1 MKHIRHWLLFA
12 CSLNFFAAWGQGAIE
27 VSSWE
32 VIADKFRSPSDTF
45 DKSDSLYKA
54 AHRHWQQQSAEEAV
68 ACFKQLLP
76 IYQSQGDTSAEAS
89 THRNLGMLYT
99 DQGNFPTSID
109 HLRKSLDLYRAV
121 SDTNNIGPTLVDLAG
136 ILNRAGRYQET
147 LLQLENSLPVVKR
160 VGDIQL
166 TRSYYG
172 LLAQTYQYL
181 GQAERSMEYFMYY
194 ISLDT
199 EIQERISRKIEEKA
213 VQAEQQVFVKKK
225 ELAETMKEL
234 EKVQE
239 LSQEQ
244 RSAISKLNAETALK
258 ELALSEKEARL
269 ENEAWVR
276 RLLTGGVVLSLA
288 VLSLLFVYF
297 RQTKHKNTLLAQKN
311 VSIERQKREIEEQ
324 QAKLVQQSSSL
335 EETHR
340 QLAKY
345 NRNVL
350 HSINYARR
358 IQSAMLPEE
367 SDFQRLLADSF
378 VYFQPR
384 DIVSGDFYWFTET
397 RHKPTDNQLAFTDKE
412 CANQATSKTLVAA
425 MDCTGHG
432 VPGAFMSMIGFNFL
446 NEIEHKG
453 IVQPNEILNT
463 LHLSVR
469 RFLKQDETA
478 NKDGMDAAIC
488 LIDSR
493 ENILEFAGANNPLI
507 YIQEGEV
514 HVVKGDRSAVGGVD
528 TDRNHRFVKHTI
540 SIEKETH
547 VYLFSDG
554 YQDQFGGAEGRK
566 FMSKNLRAL
575 LLKIHTHP
583 FQTQKQI
590 LDDTIKQW
598 MGDAAQIDD
607 ILVMGFKVGG
617 QPPVSEQSQ

>member
-1 MKHIRHWLLFA
+1 MKRNRYWLLVIFTMSFLLA
-12 CSLNFFAAWGQGAIE
+12 RGQETNGVLSWKEVVDSFRAAGDTLQEANYLHK
-27 VSSWE
+27 
-32 VIADKFRSPSDTF
+32 IA
-45 DKSDSLYKA
+45 
-54 AHRHWQQQSAEEAV
+54 HHHWRQQSLEEAT
-68 ACFKQLLP
+68 ACFNRLLP
-76 IYQSQGDTSAEAS
+76 IYQSLRDTSAEAGVY
-89 THRNLGMLYT
+89 RNLGTLYT
-99 DQGNFPTSID
+99 EQGNYPASID
-109 HLRKSLDLYRAV
+109 YLRKALDLYQAV
-121 SDTNNIGPTLVDLAG
+121 NDTISVGGALIDLAG
-136 ILNRAGRYQET
+136 SLNRAGRYQEA
-147 LLQLENSLPVVKR
+147 LQQLENSLPIVKR
-160 VGDIQL
+160 AGDIQL
-166 TRSYYG
+166 TRTYYG
-172 LLAQTYQYL
+172 LLAQAYQYS

-199 EIQERISRKIEEKA
+199 EIQERVSRKIEQKA
-213 VQAEQQVFVKKK
+213 VQAEQQVSLKKK
-225 ELAETMKEL
+225 ELEETMREL

-239 LSQEQ
+239 ISLEQ

-269 ENEAWVR
+269 KNEAWVR
-276 RLLTGGVVLSLA
+276 RLLTGGVVLSLL

-297 RQTKHKNTLLAQKN
+297 RQTKKKNILLAQKN
-311 VSIERQKREIEEQ
+311 ISIEKQKHEIEEQ
-324 QAKLVQQSSSL
+324 QEKLLEQSSNL

-345 NRNVL
+345 NRKVL
-350 HSINYARR
+350 HSINYAQR
-358 IQSAMLPEE
+358 IQNAMLPEE
-367 SDFQRLLADSF
+367 SDFHHLIADSF
-378 VYFQPR
+378 IYFQPR

-397 RHKPTDNQLAFTDKE
+397 RHKAIENQLAFAPQDSLTH
-412 CANQATSKTLVAA
+412 TPSKVLVAA

-453 IVQPNEILNT
+453 ITEPNEILNT

-488 LIDSR
+488 LVDPY
-493 ENILEFAGANNPLI
+493 EKVLEFSGANNPLV

-514 HVVKGDRSAVGGVD
+514 HIIKGDRSAVGGVD
-528 TDRNHRFVKHTI
+528 TDRNHRFTKHTVL
-540 SIEKETH
+540 IEKETW

-554 YQDQFGGAEGRK
+554 YQDQFGGEEGRK

-575 LLKIHTHP
+575 LLEIHTYP
-583 FQTQKQI
+583 PETQKQI
-590 LDDTIKQW
+590 INDTMKQW

-617 QPPVSEQSQ
+617 Q